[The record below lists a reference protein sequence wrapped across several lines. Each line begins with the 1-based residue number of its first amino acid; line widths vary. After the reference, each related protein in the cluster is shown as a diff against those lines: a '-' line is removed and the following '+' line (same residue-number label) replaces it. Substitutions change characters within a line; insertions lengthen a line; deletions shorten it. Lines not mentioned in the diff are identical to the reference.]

1 MCEKVFLGIGAGPIQ
16 TGIFVAGAATG
27 NYDRIVLADVDE
39 ELVAAVKATGTLTI
53 NTATKSEIKS
63 NIYKNIEI
71 YNPNVESDLE
81 VLKDLA
87 SKAFSIAIALPS
99 TNFYKFCIPW
109 IKDGFEK
116 NPDAQRYIYTAEN
129 STTAAKEF
137 KALLG
142 DDFPNSYVL
151 DTVIGKMSKVFTSS
165 ESDLPLLAPGID
177 RGHLFEEFNT
187 IYTSN
192 AEGIEDVNIDGLF
205 PKNDLYPFEEAKLY
219 GHNAVHLTMGIMA
232 SDRGCTYMSEAVDY
246 PEIME
251 LIRVALIDE
260 CGKALCKK
268 YSNVDDFF
276 IMENFSTWANELI
289 ERMTSPL
296 LKDSID
302 RVIRNLDLKMSWDDR
317 VIGTI
322 RLCLTQGVN
331 PESLISIAKIISK
344 KVNFEE
350 IIKEW
355 PNNQEAENIKNL
367 LQ

>member
-1 MCEKVFLGIGAGPIQ
+1 MSEKVFLGIGAGPIQ
-16 TGIFVAGAATG
+16 TGIFVAGAAAG

-39 ELVAAVKATGTLTI
+39 ALVAAVKATGTLTI

-63 NIYKNIEI
+63 NIYQNIEI

-109 IKDGFEK
+109 IKEGFER
-116 NPDAQRYIYTAEN
+116 NPDATRYIYTAEN

-142 DDFPNSYVL
+142 DFPHCYVL
-151 DTVIGKMSKVFTSS
+151 DTVIGKMSKVFTSN
-165 ESDLPLLAPGID
+165 ESDLPLLSAGID

-192 AEGIEDVNIDGLF
+192 AKDIDEVNIDGLF
-205 PKNDLYPFEEAKLY
+205 PKKDLYPFEEAKLY
-219 GHNAVHLTMGIMA
+219 GHNAVHLMMGIMA
-232 SDRGCTYMSEAVDY
+232 SDVGCTYMSEAVEY
-246 PEIME
+246 PEIMNTIRE
-251 LIRVALIDE
+251 TLIED
-260 CGKALCKK
+260 CGKSLCEK

-276 IMENFSTWANELI
+276 LMENFSIWANELM

-317 VIGTI
+317 IIGTI
-322 RLCLTQGVN
+322 RLCLAQGVN
-331 PESLISIAKIISK
+331 PKSLISIAQLISK

-350 IIKEW
+350 VINKW

>member
-1 MCEKVFLGIGAGPIQ
+1 MSEKIFLGIGAGPIQ
-16 TGIFVAGAATG
+16 TGIFVAGVAVG

-53 NTATKSEIKS
+53 NTATKSAIKS

-71 YNPNVESDLE
+71 YNPNVKADLE
-81 VLKDLA
+81 ILTELA
-87 SKAFSIAIALPS
+87 SKALSIAIALPS
-99 TNFYKFCIPW
+99 TKFYKFCIPW
-109 IKDGFEK
+109 IKEGVEK

-142 DDFPNSYVL
+142 DFPNCYVL

-165 ESDLPLLAPGID
+165 EADLPLLASGID

-219 GHNAVHLTMGIMA
+219 GHNAVHLMMGIMA
-232 SDRGCTYMSEAVDY
+232 SDRGCTYMSEAVKY

-251 LIRVALIDE
+251 TIKVTLIDE
-260 CGKALCKK
+260 CGKALCEK

-276 IMENFSTWANELI
+276 LMENFSVWAIELI

-317 VIGTI
+317 IIGTI
-322 RLCLTQGVN
+322 RLCLAQGVN
-331 PESLISIAKIISK
+331 PKSLISIAKLISK

-350 IIKEW
+350 IIKKW
-355 PNNQEAENIKNL
+355 PNNQDAENIKNL